1 MSIDRISAPIDVVCE
16 TFSPFA
22 RVPETE
28 DVLDTLRLLI
38 GTSEAVPHF
47 WSLRACPTKGARLVQ
62 ELTEPD
68 YYEQPLQQRFENA
81 MCFASRWYHVEVD
94 VFRMALSRDRI
105 PSPAINM
112 TSILGESLLHAVAS
126 QIDGCHFYNESDWK
140 DPGNLQGKYH
150 SVSSKYRNFC

>member
-16 TFSPFA
+16 SFSPFA
-22 RVPETE
+22 KVPETE
-28 DVLDTLRLLI
+28 EVLDTLRLLI

-68 YYEQPLQQRFENA
+68 YYEQPLQQRFANA
-81 MCFASRWYHVEVD
+81 MHYANRLWSGEAD
-94 VFRMALSRDRI
+94 VLRMVLSRDRI

-112 TSILGESLLHAVAS
+112 TSILGESLLHGVA
-126 QIDGCHFYNESDWK
+126 INVGGPRYSDYSEEK
-140 DPGNLQGKYH
+140 NLASLQGKYH
-150 SVSSKYRNFC
+150 FVSIKCRKIC